1 MSGLQPT
8 PDPDEVGPRADL
20 NPSQEQHT
28 ESTEHSASASEQIG
42 PETGKGLGTG
52 RVMVMAGAGLELAAT
67 VLLFGAIGALVDRW
81 LQTEQPLGLVFVG
94 LLGFAL
100 AMYRFVRQAVEAT
113 RRATA
118 ETGSKRADVDG

>member
-20 NPSQEQHT
+20 NPSQEQHA
-28 ESTEHSASASEQIG
+28 ESTEHSASASEQMG
-42 PETGKGLGTG
+42 PGASDGVGTG

-118 ETGSKRADVDG
+118 ETGSKRPDVDG